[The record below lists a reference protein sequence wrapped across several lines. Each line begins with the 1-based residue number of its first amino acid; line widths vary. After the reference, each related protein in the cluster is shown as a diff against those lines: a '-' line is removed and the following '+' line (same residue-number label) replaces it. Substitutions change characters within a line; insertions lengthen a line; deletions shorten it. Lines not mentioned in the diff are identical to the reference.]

1 MLNPRLV
8 DSMQRSKLAVN
19 SSASAE
25 KSREFTPAH
34 FLTETVRPTEAQ
46 IGQQLHVD
54 AEHSERVKEV
64 LVVSGRMNSEQ
75 NTEPV
80 VQQAQSTESLG

>member
-25 KSREFTPAH
+25 KSREFTPAP
-34 FLTETVRPTEAQ
+34 FLT
-46 IGQQLHVD
+46 
-54 AEHSERVKEV
+54 
-64 LVVSGRMNSEQ
+64 
-75 NTEPV
+75 
-80 VQQAQSTESLG
+80 